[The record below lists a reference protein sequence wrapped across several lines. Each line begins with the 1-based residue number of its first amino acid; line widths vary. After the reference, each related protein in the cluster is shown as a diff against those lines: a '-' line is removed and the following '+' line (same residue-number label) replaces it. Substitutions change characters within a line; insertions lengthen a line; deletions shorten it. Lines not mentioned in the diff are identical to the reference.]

1 MPDENGRV
9 VANQERPDVLDEDRP
24 GVSLVRLPLPN
35 GVVSFDEPSEYR
47 VIVPDPNV
55 EVVPDLVVLPSLSLS
70 FVRLPLPNGVVS
82 FDEPSE

>member
-1 MPDENGRV
+1 
-9 VANQERPDVLDEDRP
+9 
-24 GVSLVRLPLPN
+24 
-35 GVVSFDEPSEYR
+35 VVSFDEPSEYR